1 MTEIL
6 SSNSLG
12 GFLEKDAFK
21 TLQDLQLPPSSVTAS
36 SLQSTSNDAAS
47 SISSLSS
54 PPDSPIL
61 DASTEHQAFLTFETP
76 EYHNLSEAK
85 CPVCRTT
92 VDRDF
97 LENFNDGN
105 RLNVRQQGRFCKA
118 HKKRSAVFEWE
129 ERGYP
134 NIDWDN
140 FDQRLKKHHQVIS
153 EILRGLRPSFYR
165 NALDDMVK
173 SGRNRT
179 LLQRM
184 LNGEGVEALSPGYY
198 GMRGAR
204 AMYDGA
210 RLQFQRNVHRTE
222 C

>member
-1 MTEIL
+1 MTELL
-6 SSNSLG
+6 SSNVLG

-21 TLQDLQLPPSSVTAS
+21 ALRDLQLPPSSVTAS

-54 PPDSPIL
+54 PPESPIL
-61 DASTEHQAFLTFETP
+61 DASVEHQTFLAFKIP
-76 EYHNLSEAK
+76 EYHNLTEAK
-85 CPVCRTT
+85 CPVCKTI

-97 LENFNDGN
+97 LESFNNGN
-105 RLNVRQQGRFCKA
+105 RLNVRQQGLFCRA
-118 HKKRSAVFEWE
+118 HQKRSAVSEWE

-134 NIDWDN
+134 KIDWDR
-140 FDQRLKKHHQVIS
+140 FDKRLKKHHHVLDA
-153 EILRGLRPSFYR
+153 ILKGMRQSFYR

-179 LLQRM
+179 LQQKM
-184 LNGEGVEALSPGYY
+184 MSGEGVEGLSPGYY
-198 GMRGAR
+198 GTRGAR
-204 AMYDGA
+204 AMYA
-210 RLQFQRNVHRTE
+210 